1 MSFPV
6 PTSAQS
12 IKFIEAV
19 NPEPLAAIEA
29 TEISPM
35 SATVTIAVA
44 IASPCS
50 HSQNS

>member
-1 MSFPV
+1 MSFSV
-6 PTSAQS
+6 PSSAQS
-12 IKFIEAV
+12 VELVEAV
-19 NPEPLAAIEA
+19 NPEPLASVEA

-35 SATVTIAVA
+35 SATITIAVA